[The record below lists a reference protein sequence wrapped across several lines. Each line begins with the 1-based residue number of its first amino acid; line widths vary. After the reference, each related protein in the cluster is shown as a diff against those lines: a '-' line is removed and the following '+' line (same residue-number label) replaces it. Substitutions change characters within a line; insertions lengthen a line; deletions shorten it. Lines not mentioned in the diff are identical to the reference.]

1 MNSFYQTSD
10 KRIIS
15 GNVIDA
21 KTGALLTGTS
31 VFLAKTTVGTI
42 TDKDG
47 KYIIETSAKADTILF
62 SFIGYETESRS
73 ISKDANQIIDVR
85 LKLSAIALKE
95 VIINRGK
102 TGYKNK
108 NNPAVDL
115 IEKVIENK
123 DANKEEKYN
132 YLEYKKYEKLQ
143 LALSNITEKFKKGK
157 MFGKFRFVFENID
170 TTKRIGNNVL
180 PIYIKEA
187 ISDHYYRKDPEAI
200 KDIVRDEKTTNI
212 DEYLDN
218 KGVSAHLDY
227 LYQNINIYDNEIL
240 FLTNKFV
247 SPIAKSAPVFYKYY
261 IVDTLSVSDIKCI
274 RLFFEPRN
282 KSDYLFHGYLYI
294 TLDSSFAVRKIDMGL
309 NKNINVDWVQ
319 DITITQDFEQFG
331 HKTWLLAKDEIS
343 IDFGLAKNSMGLY
356 GQRTITFKAVSYTH
370 LTLPTNREV

>member
-1 MNSFYQTSD
+1 MKKIRKLYLYIFFIIFSLSANLNSFSQTSD

-15 GNVIDA
+15 GTVIDA

-47 KYIIETSAKADTILF
+47 KYIIETSVKADTILF

-85 LKLSAIALKE
+85 LKLSAIALNE

-102 TGYKNK
+102 TSYKNK
-108 NNPAVDL
+108 NNPAVNL

-157 MFGKFRFVFENID
+157 LFGKFRFVFENID

-247 SPIAKSAPVFYKYY
+247 SPIANSARVFYKYY
-261 IVDTLSVSDIKCI
+261 IVDTLSEGDIKCI
-274 RLFFEPRN
+274 RLF
-282 KSDYLFHGYLYI
+282 
-294 TLDSSFAVRKIDMGL
+294 L
-309 NKNINVDWVQ
+309 NHETNLIIFSMV
-319 DITITQDFEQFG
+319 
-331 HKTWLLAKDEIS
+331 IS
-343 IDFGLAKNSMGLY
+343 
-356 GQRTITFKAVSYTH
+356 T
-370 LTLPTNREV
+370 